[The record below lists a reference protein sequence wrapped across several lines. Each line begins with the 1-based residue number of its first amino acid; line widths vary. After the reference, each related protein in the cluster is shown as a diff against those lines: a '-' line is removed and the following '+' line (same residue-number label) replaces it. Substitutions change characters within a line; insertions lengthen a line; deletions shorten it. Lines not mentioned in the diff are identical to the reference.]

1 MPGRFNI
8 AAGTAPGSGYW
19 RGAPPQAGGTG
30 SMQGP
35 SGAGTIVRKAGE
47 WHPTVVH
54 LVGLVILETIA
65 YGLLRYVFR
74 NAHGG

>member
-1 MPGRFNI
+1 
-8 AAGTAPGSGYW
+8 
-19 RGAPPQAGGTG
+19 
-30 SMQGP
+30 MQGP